1 MRNYSHC
8 KTCLV
13 PHSPLLRA
21 IVPTTGY
28 ASVYQLSLPV
38 SARTLRSMLELLY
51 TGEITATKTEVEEIT
66 TGLTLLGI
74 LSPSEPSQS
83 SACPPPAPRE
93 PDTSLAV
100 GIINSSQVCFLTSR
114 HITSSLQPTIF
125 RPRML
130 PLL

>member
-1 MRNYSHC
+1 MEILFV
-8 KTCLV
+8 LV

-28 ASVYQLSLPV
+28 ASVYQLCLPV
-38 SARTLRSMLELLY
+38 PARTLRSMLELLY

-83 SACPPPAPRE
+83 SVCPPPPPPQQQPRAQE
-93 PDTSLAV
+93 PHTSLAV
-100 GIINSSQVCFLTSR
+100 GIINSPQVCFLTSP
-114 HITSSLQPTIF
+114 HITSTDNF
-125 RPRML
+125 
-130 PLL
+130 